1 MIQVTGKGSTWL
13 YDYVELKRLLEL
25 FEESKETSSEEGDES
40 NE

>member
-1 MIQVTGKGSTWL
+1 MTGKGSTWL
-13 YDYVELKRLLEL
+13 GVLYDFVEMVRLLKS